1 MKTFGGLWAS
11 KPKGLLD
18 GCYPECPGAVYC
30 VHCEMLFSCVCVDAG
45 CLTTEVNLFPLK
57 TELFGTKSTK
67 KKKVEVL
74 VKPLPGFLLVSVFIS
89 FLMGLLTG
97 RLIFAN
103 YLKCA

>member
-67 KKKVEVL
+67 KKS
-74 VKPLPGFLLVSVFIS
+74 GGVSKAITWFPTCIC
-89 FLMGLLTG
+89 FH
-97 RLIFAN
+97 
-103 YLKCA
+103 